1 MVTPSTPGAPLFA
14 LTLLKALFRLFLS
27 SIFSRSSGSALSLS
41 FHISLNDL
49 DTLACPLC
57 SALSLCKQ
65 SLSLLFS
72 IISVI
77 PPFSVI
83 LEIPIDSVLHI
94 SATMTS
100 ADFCMFNN
108 ASRHCLLLS
117 RLPMQT
123 SSGTH
128 TFFHSIYLPHLPCM
142 IPCSYWASSCTA
154 DLPSYI
160 ASYVISVRQT
170 RALPMG

>member
-1 MVTPSTPGAPLFA
+1 MR
-14 LTLLKALFRLFLS
+14 FRIPFM
-27 SIFSRSSGSALSLS
+27 FRT
-41 FHISLNDL
+41 ISLR
-49 DTLACPLC
+49 TAIIYHVFCIHW
-57 SALSLCKQ
+57 S
-65 SLSLLFS
+65 FS
-72 IISVI
+72 S
-77 PPFSVI
+77 FSVI
-83 LEIPIDSVLHI
+83 LKTPIDSVLHL
-94 SATMTS
+94 SANMTS